1 MLRQI
6 LRDAGGWNAIHRAS
20 FALAIKALPAVYGLG
35 SLLFLIRFLPVA
47 DYGRYGLAIAYINLT
62 ALVSWGLWS
71 VPLVRALPGA
81 EREGVIGPVTWF
93 MLSSALTASL
103 LALLILPA
111 LQVGWEAS
119 LWTAGTVL
127 VFVPRLL
134 AYALAQAD
142 AKNKAAFGI
151 DAAYYLGSVTGYFV
165 LALTGHL
172 NSVETVMRII
182 FFSACLAA
190 CVALLNYGKSLRLR
204 AHGNWKFVAK
214 YGSWT
219 GVQSFGEI
227 YMHQGDIMLIGAL
240 TDPVRIAPYVAAR
253 SLLRLYGMLSQAV
266 NFMVLPVASKL
277 AAEGDYVRLRKKIR
291 SALLTIWAI
300 VLPLNMV
307 LFLLADSLLPFVLG
321 QKYVAAVPYF
331 KIILGATFFEPVYN
345 VLSNALVGIGQARKV
360 AMLIWIGLGVNAT
373 VNILLVSRYGMD
385 AVPWILVATY
395 ICFSLAFV
403 LISRKDLSSE
413 NHQKRT
419 Q

>member
-1 MLRQI
+1 VLKQI
-6 LRDAGGWNAIHRAS
+6 FLDAGGWNAIHRAS
-20 FALAIKALPAVYGLG
+20 FALAAKALPAIFGIG
-35 SLLFLIRFLPVA
+35 SLLMLIRLLPVA
-47 DYGRYGLAIAYINLT
+47 DYGRYGIAIAYINLT

-93 MLSSALTASL
+93 MLSSALAASL

-134 AYALAQAD
+134 ANALAQAEQNI
-142 AKNKAAFGI
+142 KMTFGI
-151 DAAYYLGSVTGYFV
+151 DSVYYLGSVAGFVV
-165 LALTGHL
+165 LALLGRLDST
-172 NSVETVMRII
+172 ETIMRTI
-182 FFSACLAA
+182 FVAA
-190 CVALLNYGKSLRLR
+190 SFAAIVALFSYGKCLRPR
-204 AHGNWKFVAK
+204 KHGNWRFVLK

-266 NFMVLPVASKL
+266 DFLVLPVASKL

-291 SALLTIWAI
+291 SALLTVWAI
-300 VLPLNMV
+300 VLPLNIV
-307 LFLLADSLLPFVLG
+307 VFLIADTLLPFVLG
-321 QKYVAAVPYF
+321 QKYISSVPYF
-331 KIILGATFFEPVYN
+331 KIIIGATFFEPVYN

-360 AMLIWIGLGVNAT
+360 AILIWIGLGVNAA

-385 AVPWILVATY
+385 VVPWILVATY
-395 ICFSLAFV
+395 ICFSLAV
-403 LISRKDLSSE
+403 VYLSRKDFSSE